1 MSEGT
6 NIGINLDAN
15 SIKIL
20 KQVESIHRDSII
32 NIGLS
37 LVEKTGYFKTLSG
50 TNKDADLEDVASLDV
65 EQDEETK
72 TTSKSNKKETT
83 KEAAPSKKPT
93 QSWDAF

>member
-50 TNKDADLEDVASLDV
+50 ANKNADLEDVASLDV

-72 TTSKSNKKETT
+72 TTSKSNKKEAT
-83 KEAAPSKKPT
+83 KEAAKKPKT
-93 QSWDAF
+93 SWDSF